1 MRPDDTSYAKIAAH
15 YDGLAANGPY
25 GTLAPGNKGGRKS
38 EYVAAVFDAALLPR
52 LQAQQPLASVLD
64 FGCGTGIFTRQA
76 AAHACEVIGI
86 DVSPGM
92 LEQAAQVC
100 SSSPNVRLLH
110 TDGLRVPLPDGCVD
124 MVVARETLC
133 YVPEKRIVSVLGEIS
148 RVTKPGGTF
157 LWLEQ
162 VSNAVHWQ
170 HHPRAPHL
178 VKRSPDSLRIV
189 ARRANWRLESEQL
202 VRTPRFPWI
211 YAVQTGLVPRPLM
224 RRMAHWEVAIH
235 SMLPHASRR
244 WWNALFVLRKP
255 ADD

>member
-1 MRPDDTSYAKIAAH
+1 MTSDDTSYAKIAAI
-15 YDGLAANGPY
+15 YDALATDGPY
-25 GTLAPGNKGGRKS
+25 ATLAPGNRGGRKS

-52 LQAQQPLASVLD
+52 LQAQRPLTSVLD
-64 FGCGTGIFTRQA
+64 FGCGTGIFTRQI
-76 AAHACEVIGI
+76 AAHAREVIGI

-92 LEQAAQVC
+92 LEQATQVC
-100 SSSPNVRLLH
+100 GGLPNVRLLR
-110 TDGLRVPLPDGCVD
+110 TDGLRVPLPDSSVD
-124 MVVARETLC
+124 VVVARETLC
-133 YVPEKRIVSVLGEIS
+133 YVPEEQIVSLLGEIS
-148 RVTKPGGTF
+148 RVTRPGGAF

-178 VKRSPDSLRIV
+178 VKRSPGSLRRI
-189 ARRANWRLESEQL
+189 AQRANWRLESEQL

-211 YAVQTGLVPRPLM
+211 YAVQAGLVPRSLM

-235 SMLPHASRR
+235 SVLPHASRR